1 MPIRAV
7 LFDLDGTL
15 VDSEREY
22 AEAMARACQAGLGIA
37 ISQAERDFII
47 GRSWVD
53 IHAHLRSGY
62 GQRMAWSREQLI
74 DATFRHRLEL
84 GDERGV
90 AVLPGAR
97 EAVRRFAAYP
107 RAIVTGSSRVEAEYS
122 LRALALDGA
131 FAAVVT
137 SEDVPT
143 SKPSP
148 DGYLLAASKLR
159 VDAGA
164 CLVIEDSA
172 SGIAAG
178 RAAGA
183 LVVAVRAGNFIGA
196 DQRAAHAVVDSL
208 DEITIDAVR
217 ALREAHG

>member
-22 AEAMARACQAGLGIA
+22 AEAMARAFRGQLGIEITVA
-37 ISQAERDFII
+37 QRDFIV

-53 IHAHLRSGY
+53 IYDNLAGAY
-62 GQRMAWSREQLI
+62 GEALPWSREQLI
-74 DATFRHRLEL
+74 EATFAERVKL

-90 AVLPGAR
+90 TILPGAR
-97 EAVRRFAAYP
+97 AAVLRFADYP
-107 RAIVTGSSRVEAEYS
+107 RAIVTGSSRVEADFS
-122 LRALALDGA
+122 LRALDINGA

-137 SEDVPT
+137 SEDYPR
-143 SKPSP
+143 SKPAP
-148 DGYLLAASKLR
+148 DGYLRGARAIGARASE
-159 VDAGA
+159 

-172 SGIAAG
+172 AGIAAG

-183 LVVAVRAGNFIGA
+183 IVVAVKAGNFAGA
-196 DQRAAHAVVDSL
+196 DQSAAHAVVDTLEDVTL
-208 DEITIDAVR
+208 DLVR
-217 ALREAHG
+217 CLKGSG